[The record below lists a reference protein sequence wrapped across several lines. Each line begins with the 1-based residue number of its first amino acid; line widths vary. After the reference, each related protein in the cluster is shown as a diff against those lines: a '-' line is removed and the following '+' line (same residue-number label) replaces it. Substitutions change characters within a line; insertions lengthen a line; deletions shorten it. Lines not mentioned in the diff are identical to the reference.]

1 MRSQIFHL
9 NQADTVK
16 NLIFAAHFLTMTT
29 KKKKK
34 RAYKKKRY
42 AVPVSIIAF
51 LILLRLLLP
60 YAVKNYVNNVLAE
73 IPGYYGQVDDID
85 LALWRGAYV
94 IHGLYLN
101 KVEASSNVPF
111 LDFEKT
117 DISMEWNALL
127 DGRIV
132 SEITMTRPKFIYVFE
147 DQQVNGTEPEVEDWS
162 KALTDLVPIDIN
174 HLEIIDGTAA
184 FVQLQA
190 DPNIDLNLKNIQLS
204 ASNLRNVVQ
213 NERTLPS
220 EVHGTAVSIGNG
232 TMQLDGKMNIVKE
245 IPDMDIAVSI
255 TDADATAL
263 NDFTK
268 HYAKIDFDSGTFEVF
283 GEIAIADGFLKG
295 SIKPIIK
302 DSKLI
307 GKDDGFLE
315 TLWEGFVG
323 FFKFVL
329 KNQKNNTLATKVPI
343 EGDLNNVGP
352 KIWPTVTGIFK
363 NAWVQAFKGVVDDD
377 IDFEDAADEADK
389 AQEKEDKRQ
398 ERKAKREARK
408 NEDQK
413 DGSKPI

>member
-1 MRSQIFHL
+1 MKS
-9 NQADTVK
+9 NQ
-16 NLIFAAHFLTMTT
+16 
-29 KKKKK
+29 KK
-34 RAYKKKRY
+34 RRVYKKKRY
-42 AVPVSIIAF
+42 AIPVSI
-51 LILLRLLLP
+51 LLLLVVIRLSLP
-60 YAVKNYVNNVLAE
+60 YALKKYVNDVLAE

-85 LALWRGAYV
+85 LALYRGAYV

-101 KVEASSNVPF
+101 KIDAGSEVPF
-111 LDFEKT
+111 LDFTKT
-117 DISMEWNALL
+117 DISMEWSALFN
-127 DGRIV
+127 GRIV
-132 SEITMTRPKFIYVFE
+132 SEIIMTEPKIIYVFE

-174 HLEIIDGTAA
+174 HLEVINGTAA

-190 DPNIDLNLKNIQLS
+190 DPNIDLNLKNIQLT
-204 ASNLRNVVQ
+204 ASNLRNVILK
-213 NERTLPS
+213 ERTLPS
-220 EVHGTAVSIGNG
+220 EVHATAVSIGNG
-232 TMQLDGKMNIVKE
+232 NMKLDGKMNIVKE

-268 HYAKIDFDSGTFEVF
+268 HYAKIDFESGTFEVF

-302 DSKLI
+302 NSKLI
-307 GKDDGFLE
+307 GKDDGFLG

-352 KIWPTVTGIFK
+352 KVWPTVTGIFK
-363 NAWVQAFKGVVDDD
+363 NAWIQAFKGVVDND
-377 IDFEDAADEADK
+377 IDFKDATEGADR
-389 AQEKEDKRQ
+389 AQEKENKKE
-398 ERKAKREARK
+398 ERKEKREARK
-408 NEDQK
+408 KENQK
-413 DGSKPI
+413 D